1 MEKANIVTGPKGAL
15 FPWIHTPIQTS
26 RILKPIQINKPAEG
40 IVVDFGSNLGLQT
53 VSLDC
58 KQDSNITLIHAE
70 IMQHA
75 GLPGLKNLTQNE
87 FTQPTKKHKSN
98 RCVICN
104 GSPENSYMPRLT
116 YHGFRFV
123 EVHVGDSGVEITQDN
138 IEMHHFHSAG
148 KFISL

>member
-1 MEKANIVTGPKGAL
+1 MGYNPFDFIGTDKRQKISAKATDVY
-15 FPWIHTPIQTS
+15 
-26 RILKPIQINKPAEG
+26 
-40 IVVDFGSNLGLQT
+40 
-53 VSLDC
+53 
-58 KQDSNITLIHAE
+58 
-70 IMQHA
+70 
-75 GLPGLKNLTQNE
+75 
-87 FTQPTKKHKSN
+87 
-98 RCVICN
+98 ICN